1 MSTDMQPDINIGP
14 SAVIAGWVEASIEA
28 SIAVIIVTART
39 YTQAKVVGRMGAE
52 DYLMILS
59 LVRILLTFTSL
70 PNSSSTDH
78 CHAQHISHNPRRVLG
93 HWKTHLLPNTRR
105 DSQRYKI

>member
-14 SAVIAGWVEASIEA
+14 SAVIAGWVEASI
-28 SIAVIIVTART
+28 AVIVVIART

-59 LVRILLTFTSL
+59 LVRILLTFTIL
-70 PNSSSTDH
+70 PNSSSAGH
-78 CHAQHISHNPRRVLG
+78 CHAQHVSHNPRRVLG
-93 HWKTHLLPNTRR
+93 HWKTYLLPNTRR